1 MPKCQNASTTDVA
14 LSAWLLQ
21 PLSLG
26 VQNPAH
32 TAQVDEAHD
41 IGQAQWLDP
50 ANLGVCRHNMEASV
64 TLHWFVHPR
73 WFDELG
79 GWRRSENVRY
89 YVEWAELAFK
99 LWGQCLHTPPISG
112 HLINWIF

>member
-1 MPKCQNASTTDVA
+1 
-14 LSAWLLQ
+14 
-21 PLSLG
+21 
-26 VQNPAH
+26 
-32 TAQVDEAHD
+32 
-41 IGQAQWLDP
+41 
-50 ANLGVCRHNMEASV
+50 MEANV

-99 LWGQCLHTPPISG
+99 LWGQYMARPSHHTELRTEMQRVCFGFSQYTREGAVGLGFTLHETAPEIIYDMS
-112 HLINWIF
+112 